1 MADEEDAGI
10 AEAKNTRFS
19 NYSMGTRE
27 GTVYFDADDGLDAE
41 EERKII
47 NEAIKTQIGPKL
59 GSTKTIIDIHPR
71 VSAIKEQ
78 PPVESK
84 LISKEKVVKSPQSAE
99 TQGSNYGVQS
109 RYNSSS

>member
-1 MADEEDAGI
+1 MKPGMLTNNHFVLDQDMVTQSSQYNLGTMADEEDAGI
-10 AEAKNTRFS
+10 VEAKNTRFS

-59 GSTKTIIDIHPR
+59 G
-71 VSAIKEQ
+71 
-78 PPVESK
+78 
-84 LISKEKVVKSPQSAE
+84 
-99 TQGSNYGVQS
+99 
-109 RYNSSS
+109 